1 MGVTGIL
8 FIFRLVYEGKTGTE
22 PQKQIPDAEDNTSR
36 PLTRRFMVDLSS
48 LRTLLAVFQ
57 KSQEPSFGKW

>member
-22 PQKQIPDAEDNTSR
+22 PQKQITDADDNTSR
-36 PLTRRFMVDLSS
+36 PLTRSFMVDLSS
-48 LRTLLAVFQ
+48 LKTLLAIFQ
-57 KSQEPSFGKW
+57 KSQEPTFGKW